1 MVKVM
6 VVDDSPFMRRVIV
19 DMLQSDP
26 EIQVTAVA
34 KDGVEALEKLPH
46 VDCQVITLDVEMP
59 RMDGLAFL
67 RQMMQVRP
75 LPVVMLSSLT
85 SEHSQTTLEAL
96 SLGAVDFVAKPGT
109 YLGMGADDIRQELIR
124 KVKAAVKAKVIPR
137 VFRRPSRPWVRRSL
151 PAQVQNLVA
160 IAASTGGPRALE
172 EILADL
178 PGDLPAAVLIT
189 QHMPPGF
196 TRSFA
201 DRLHR
206 TGPLR
211 VKEGEEGDALANGLA
226 IIAPGDYHMVL
237 GEDGL
242 IHLDHGPPVEYVRPA
257 ADVMLNSLA
266 RNFPGRIIGVV
277 LTGMGRDGARGMAA
291 IKDRGGYVLAQ
302 DEETS
307 TIFSMPKAVIEEG
320 AAHEVLPLGEI
331 APAIKRLLHV

>member
-46 VDCQVITLDVEMP
+46 VDCHVITLDVEMP

-67 RQMMQVRP
+67 RKMMQVRP

-124 KVKAAVKAKVIPR
+124 KVKAAVKAR
-137 VFRRPSRPWVRRSL
+137 VLPGCSAVQPSPGF
-151 PAQVQNLVA
+151 A
-160 IAASTGGPRALE
+160 AASGAGAKRGGHRLFHRGPPGLE

-201 DRLHR
+201 ERLHR

-211 VKEGEEGDALANGLA
+211 VKEAEAGDALAKMVWPSSP
-226 IIAPGDYHMVL
+226 PGDYHMVL

-242 IHLDHGPPVEYVRPA
+242 IHSDHGPPVEYVRPA
-257 ADVMLNSLA
+257 ADVMLSSLVK
-266 RNFPGRIIGVV
+266 NFPGRIIGVV
-277 LTGMGRDGARGMAA
+277 LTGMGPGRCAGH
-291 IKDRGGYVLAQ
+291 GGRSK
-302 DEETS
+302 T
-307 TIFSMPKAVIEEG
+307 
-320 AAHEVLPLGEI
+320 GEDTF
-331 APAIKRLLHV
+331 

>member
-1 MVKVM
+1 MLGEADLARSDSSESSSTDFSCRSQWRISSRRGLPGLADLCMEPEEPLQVLTIATHFTNLVNEMLQKGATVNDFFSPRGGIRPQRRKNNVKTEQEVPMVKVM

-124 KVKAAVKAKVIPR
+124 KVKAAVKAQVIPR
-137 VFRRPSRPWVRRSL
+137 VSDDHRAPGFAAVCLRKCKTWWPSPLPPGVLGPWRRSWPICRGTCLLLSSLPNICLRAL
-151 PAQVQNLVA
+151 PA
-160 IAASTGGPRALE
+160 P
-172 EILADL
+172 
-178 PGDLPAAVLIT
+178 
-189 QHMPPGF
+189 
-196 TRSFA
+196 
-201 DRLHR
+201 
-206 TGPLR
+206 
-211 VKEGEEGDALANGLA
+211 
-226 IIAPGDYHMVL
+226 
-237 GEDGL
+237 
-242 IHLDHGPPVEYVRPA
+242 
-257 ADVMLNSLA
+257 SL
-266 RNFPGRIIGVV
+266 
-277 LTGMGRDGARGMAA
+277 TD
-291 IKDRGGYVLAQ
+291 
-302 DEETS
+302 S
-307 TIFSMPKAVIEEG
+307 
-320 AAHEVLPLGEI
+320 I
-331 APAIKRLLHV
+331 APAPCGSRRGKKAMPWPMVWPSSPPGTIIWSWGRTV

>member
-124 KVKAAVKAKVIPR
+124 KVKAAVKAKVIPGFSDDHR
-137 VFRRPSRPWVRRSL
+137 APGFAAVCLRKCKTWWPSRRFHRGSSGPGGDPGRS
-151 PAQVQNLVA
+151 A
-160 IAASTGGPRALE
+160 
-172 EILADL
+172 
-178 PGDLPAAVLIT
+178 GDLPAAVLIT

-206 TGPLR
+206 TGPCGSR
-211 VKEGEEGDALANGLA
+211 EGEEGDALANGLA

-237 GEDGL
+237 GRT
-242 IHLDHGPPVEYVRPA
+242 V
-257 ADVMLNSLA
+257 
-266 RNFPGRIIGVV
+266 
-277 LTGMGRDGARGMAA
+277 
-291 IKDRGGYVLAQ
+291 
-302 DEETS
+302 
-307 TIFSMPKAVIEEG
+307 
-320 AAHEVLPLGEI
+320 
-331 APAIKRLLHV
+331 